1 MEKQYTKIEIYNK
14 LVEIL
19 VEDFEIEKDKLSME
33 ALLFEDLEFDSID
46 AVDLAVRLKQFTDK
60 KIDPEEYKAIRTIED
75 IVNAIFNL
83 I

>member
-1 MEKQYTKIEIYNK
+1 MDKQYTKIEIYNK

-19 VEDFEIEKDKLSME
+19 VEDFEIDKDKISME

>member
-1 MEKQYTKIEIYNK
+1 MDKQYTKVEIYNK

-19 VEDFEIEKDKLSME
+19 VEDFEIDKDKISME